1 VGATELGDQQLAPKP
16 SDKPVSTDRLIGA
29 DKPMGIFRAIGTA
42 HRTTWRS
49 PQIYVLVVGAMQLFL
64 LLIATPMIRLLYRLV
79 LVETGL
85 GSIAYDRISH
95 VLRNPLADLT
105 LLLIAVVAVVAIMVE
120 LITLFVLASHHQ
132 DGDSTSF
139 RLVLRQTWATIKK
152 VASHPQGLLMI
163 VYLIL
168 LLPLGHVGFATL
180 LTKKVA
186 VPPFVSEE
194 LSKSGTGSLLY
205 GAFVLVVFYVNL
217 RLIFTLPLLGTTS
230 AGVWEAFVT
239 SWRLTRRWRSLRII
253 GLLIVVA
260 IPAVLAGTLLAL
272 LTLAPTIAAD
282 LIRPAAA
289 PWTAAFGLSIWQIG
303 IFVIT
308 ALLTIMIVQSQT
320 VIMRDWLQR
329 LPEDHW
335 HTPTVNTYSE
345 PTHVTARRRKQL
357 WGLAAGITVLAFAGT
372 AVINYQ
378 TMIKLVDGEETEIIA
393 HRGSVQGGVE
403 NTLPAL
409 RAAAKDGADRVEF
422 DVMETKDGKFVVMH
436 DSNLKRL
443 SGKNLNVKDL
453 TQDELTQIT
462 VRSGT
467 MEAKIPSLEEWI
479 QLSIQLN
486 LPQLLEIKL
495 HGGETPDLVPRL
507 LAVLDKAGVTD
518 WYTYH
523 TLSQP
528 IVDELKRVRPELVVG
543 FIMPINFGG
552 VPKVKADFLVIEQQ
566 SYSSRFI
573 HQAWAAGF
581 NVIVWTVNDEQ
592 QMRQYINAAADGII
606 TDRSD
611 LGVQARN
618 DIADDKGLTGRLSDA
633 IERSASI

>member
-523 TLSQP
+523 TLSRP

>member
-320 VIMRDWLQR
+320 AIMRDWLQR

-592 QMRQYINAAADGII
+592 QMRQYVNAAADGII

>member
-1 VGATELGDQQLAPKP
+1 MSSGSTQVAVPGEPDQELEQPAPSKP
-16 SDKPVSTDRLIGA
+16 L
-29 DKPMGIFRAIGTA
+29 GIFRAIGIA

-49 PQIYVLVVGAMQLFL
+49 PQFYVLVVGAMQIFL
-64 LLIATPMIRLLYRLV
+64 LLIAIPMLRLLYQLV

-105 LLLIAVVAVVAIMVE
+105 LLLIAVVAVIAIMVE
-120 LITLFVLASHHQ
+120 LITLFVLASHNQ

-139 RLVLRQTWATIKK
+139 RLVLHQTWETIQKL
-152 VASHPQGLLMI
+152 AHPQGLLMI

-168 LLPLGHVGFATL
+168 LLPLGQVGFATL

-205 GAFVLVVFYVNL
+205 AAFGLVMVYLNL
-217 RLIFTLPLLGTTS
+217 RLIFTLPLLGTTT

-239 SWRLTRRWRSLRII
+239 SWRLTRWRSLRLV
-253 GLLIVVA
+253 GMLIVVA
-260 IPAVLAGTLLAL
+260 IPAVLASVVLAL
-272 LTLAPTIAAD
+272 VTLAPTIAAD
-282 LIRPAAA
+282 YFRPPAA
-289 PWTAAFGLSIWQIG
+289 PWTAAFGLSFWQIG

-308 ALLTIMIVQSQT
+308 ALLTIMFVQSLT
-320 VIMRDWLQR
+320 AMMRDWLVR
-329 LPEDHW
+329 LPEDHR
-335 HTPTVNTYSE
+335 HTPAVITYSV

-357 WGLAAGITVLAFAGT
+357 WGLAAGVTVVAFAVT
-372 AVINYQ
+372 AVLNYQ
-378 TMIKLVDGEETEIIA
+378 TMVRLIDTEETEIIA
-393 HRGSVQGGVE
+393 HRGFLQGGVE

-409 RAAAKDGADRVEF
+409 QAAAKAGADRVEF
-422 DVMETKDGKFVVMH
+422 DVMETKDGKFVVIH

-443 SGKNLNVKDL
+443 AGKNLNVKDL
-453 TQDELTQIT
+453 TQDELTKIT

-507 LAVLDKAGVTD
+507 LAVLDRAGVTES
-518 WYTYH
+518 YTYH
-523 TLSQP
+523 TLSRQ
-528 IVDELKRVRPELVVG
+528 IVDELKRLRPELVVG
-543 FIMPINFGG
+543 FIVPINFGG
-552 VPKVKADFLVIEQQ
+552 VPEIKADFLVIEQQ

-592 QMRQYINAAADGII
+592 QMRQYINAAAEGII
-606 TDRSD
+606 TDRPD
-611 LGVQARN
+611 LGVKARN
-618 DIADDKGLTGRLSDA
+618 DIADDKGLAGRLSDA

>member
-1 VGATELGDQQLAPKP
+1 
-16 SDKPVSTDRLIGA
+16 
-29 DKPMGIFRAIGTA
+29 MGIFRAIGTA

-85 GSIAYDRISH
+85 GSIAYDRVSH

-205 GAFVLVVFYVNL
+205 GAFVLVVFYINL

-239 SWRLTRRWRSLRII
+239 SWRLTRRWRPLRII

-272 LTLAPTIAAD
+272 LTVAPTIAAD
-282 LIRPAAA
+282 LIRPARA

-320 VIMRDWLQR
+320 AIMRDWLLR

-335 HTPTVNTYSE
+335 HTPILNTYSE

-357 WGLAAGITVLAFAGT
+357 WGVAAGITVLAFAGT
-372 AVINYQ
+372 AVANYQ

-409 RAAAKDGADRVEF
+409 RAAAKEGADRVEF
-422 DVMETKDGKFVVMH
+422 DVMETMDGKFVVMH
-436 DSNLKRL
+436 DANLKRL
-443 SGKNLNVKDL
+443 AGKNVNVKDL
-453 TQDELTQIT
+453 TQDELTRIT

-507 LAVLDKAGVTD
+507 LAVLDKAGVTNS
-518 WYTYH
+518 YTYH
-523 TLSQP
+523 TLSRS
-528 IVDELKRVRPELVVG
+528 IVEELKRLRPELVVG

-566 SYSSRFI
+566 SYSTRFI

-592 QMRQYINAAADGII
+592 QMRQYINAAAEGII

-611 LGVQARN
+611 LGVKARN

-633 IERSASI
+633 IERSGSI